1 MNMKINNKLMGKL
14 TGKEQKFLSLLL
26 WDKQMKLE
34 DDLGEFSDDK
44 TIKKDLE
51 KDLKIT
57 EKIMDKLSW

>member
-1 MNMKINNKLMGKL
+1 MKINNKLMGKL

-34 DDLGEFSDDK
+34 DDLGEFSEDK
-44 TIKKDLE
+44 TTVKYLE